1 MDLMTDFLTGYVGP
15 AGASLADDPGLKG
28 VATFD
33 GRSPE
38 CL

>member
-1 MDLMTDFLTGYVGP
+1 MDLMTDFLTGDMVP
-15 AGASLADDPGLKG
+15 AGAGLADDPGLKG

-38 CL
+38 RL